1 MKVLKLIVNT
11 KSEKISYFNRIQFI
25 SNISKIFKKYKITFQ
40 KCLLI
45 IDKNIP
51 TKKINII
58 KKNFKNKNI
67 FLYKFNATETNK
79 NQKSIDKIVEIL
91 LKKNFSRQDCIISI
105 GGGITGD
112 ISGYAASLFKRGIQF
127 VNIPTTLLAQVDSS
141 IGGKTGINTKYGKN
155 LIGSFYQPKLV
166 ISDIN
171 FLKTL
176 PKREIICGYGEI
188 LKHSLISKKKFFKIF
203 KQKF

>member
-11 KSEKISYFNRIQFI
+11 KSERYPILIGSNLLP
-25 SNISKIFKKYKITFQ
+25 NISKIFRQYKITFQ

-51 TKKINII
+51 AKNISVI
-58 KKNFKNKNI
+58 KKNLINKNI
-67 FLYKFNATETNK
+67 FLYKFNATEKNK

-91 LKKNFSRQDCIISI
+91 LKKNFSRQDCIISV

-127 VNIPTTLLAQVDSS
+127 VNVPSTLLAQVDSS
-141 IGGKTGINTKYGKN
+141 IGGKTESILFMVKILLEVFINQ
-155 LIGSFYQPKLV
+155 S
-166 ISDIN
+166 
-171 FLKTL
+171 
-176 PKREIICGYGEI
+176 
-188 LKHSLISKKKFFKIF
+188 
-203 KQKF
+203 